1 MPKILTIPVKTNFT
15 PVKRTV
21 FGIPRSGIECMF
33 VQLTKNVGIKIYRG
47 RMEAESSCERQTKAH
62 KIGVAPKVMSR
73 VKKCYVGNLLEWD
86 CDNIFDSDDPY
97 CYCYM
102 TQIAKCPTRYRQEE
116 KVELKKRMEK
126 ARLPTWDLHG
136 ANLGRIGKKLVAI
149 DFGDESCC

>member
-1 MPKILTIPVKTNFT
+1 MSNILTIPVKTNFK

-21 FGIPRSGIECMF
+21 FGIPRSGVECMF

-47 RMEAESSCERQTKAH
+47 RMEAENSSKRQTKAH

-73 VKKCYVGNLLEWD
+73 VKRCYVGNLLEWD

-102 TQIAKCPTRYRQEE
+102 TQVAKCPTRYRGEE
-116 KVELKKRMEK
+116 LDQLVRKMGKSKFS
-126 ARLPTWDLHG
+126 TWDLHNG
-136 ANLGRIGKKLVAI
+136 NLGRLGKKLVAI
-149 DFGDESCC
+149 DFGDESCG